1 MWLLADGLVSFSD
14 GVWAF
19 LGSEPSFFWLGK
31 SKPFMLS
38 REKINPLYVVPEG
51 ICWLVV
57 VKKKNPLC
65 LEGVCGGEVPM

>member
-1 MWLLADGLVSFSD
+1 
-14 GVWAF
+14 
-19 LGSEPSFFWLGK
+19 
-31 SKPFMLS
+31 MLS

-65 LEGVCGGEVPM
+65 LEGVCGGEVPMWESRHMGSVDI

>member
-1 MWLLADGLVSFSD
+1 
-14 GVWAF
+14 
-19 LGSEPSFFWLGK
+19 
-31 SKPFMLS
+31 MLS